1 MRLCPSGNRLFD
13 QRRLERVGVRAEPLL
28 LMLDVRCGGQ
38 RQGVQHML
46 CFHQRPMLRCFGG
59 EHRRKAGFQ
68 SVPCLPCSFDEH
80 ALEPAFGDNRGIPI
94 VGCRFH
100 KGPCCTQL
108 IVVHAQWLQ
117 RVDQEADLDIGKAI
131 RDAARNR
138 ARKHNFYVLVR
149 RKPLH
154 KLARKLSTFLGSFIW
169 LVPLLSPNKRPSRQ
183 RHKTGRIVGYAWAF
197 CALGDFVGATA
208 LLITTVNLGCQTAAV
223 LPANL
228 CQHRFRRGHVCGKRH
243 VMHVADPQQALD
255 VGFVRVGI

>member
-13 QRRLERVGVRAEPLL
+13 QRRLERVGVRTELLL

-154 KLARKLSTFLGSFIW
+154 KLARKVSTFLGSFSW
-169 LVPLLSPNKRPSRQ
+169 LIPFLSHTKDQVANDTKQEELLGKLVRFVPLATSLAQ
-183 RHKTGRIVGYAWAF
+183 R
-197 CALGDFVGATA
+197 CS
-208 LLITTVNLGCQTAAV
+208 
-223 LPANL
+223 
-228 CQHRFRRGHVCGKRH
+228 
-243 VMHVADPQQALD
+243 
-255 VGFVRVGI
+255 